1 MSKTY
6 ERKTTMTARNISKEL
21 LYSSYMD
28 MENGNDIDEIDYQCL
43 FGLLEELID
52 RIETLESD
60 VDTLKWDKRDL
71 EVEVERLSDKT
82 FNL

>member
-1 MSKTY
+1 
-6 ERKTTMTARNISKEL
+6 MTARNISKEL

-52 RIETLESD
+52 RIDSLEEE
-60 VDTLKWDKRDL
+60 VNTLKWDKRDL
-71 EVEVERLSDKT
+71 EIEVERLNSKI
-82 FNL
+82 

>member
-1 MSKTY
+1 
-6 ERKTTMTARNISKEL
+6 MTARNISKEL
-21 LYSSYMD
+21 LYSRYID

-52 RIETLESD
+52 RIDSLEEE
-60 VDTLKWDKRDL
+60 VNTLKWDKRDL
-71 EVEVERLSDKT
+71 EIEVERLSDKT

>member
-1 MSKTY
+1 MCQKD

-21 LYSSYMD
+21 LYSRYMD

-52 RIETLESD
+52 RIEVLERENEQMKSYAQ
-60 VDTLKWDKRDL
+60 
-71 EVEVERLSDKT
+71 EQSEFE
-82 FNL
+82 

>member
-1 MSKTY
+1 
-6 ERKTTMTARNISKEL
+6 MTIRDISKEL
-21 LYSSYMD
+21 LHSRYID

-52 RIETLESD
+52 RIDSLEEQ
-60 VDTLKWDKRDL
+60 VNNLQWDKRDL
-71 EVEVERLSDKT
+71 EIEVERLSDKT